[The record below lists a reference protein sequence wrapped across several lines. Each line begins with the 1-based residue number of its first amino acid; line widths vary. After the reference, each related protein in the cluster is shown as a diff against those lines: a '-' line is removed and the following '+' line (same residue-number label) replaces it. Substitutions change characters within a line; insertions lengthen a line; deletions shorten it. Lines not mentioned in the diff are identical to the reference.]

1 MNFLDR
7 HVTIFGTETDLKTLV
22 ILIPFAI
29 AGIYIATHVQL
40 FTDVSIDKLIESC
53 RRVREYYPEVFKVAS
68 YCTQFLY

>member
-7 HVTIFGTETDLKTLV
+7 HVAVFGTETDIKTLV

-29 AGIYIATHVQL
+29 AGIYIATHVTL

-53 RRVREYYPEVFKVAS
+53 QRVREYYPEVLKFVS
-68 YCTQFLY
+68 YCTEFLH